1 MVLIN
6 YAIREISTKIVYYGP
21 GLSGKTTN
29 IQYIHSRIQPD
40 NRGKLVSLATETDRT
55 LFFDFFP
62 IEFGTIGGFKVR
74 FHFYTVPGQ
83 VFYNS
88 TRKLVLKGADGVVFV
103 ADSQKD
109 MVDSNIDS
117 LQNLKENLSEIG
129 IDLDDFPFVIQNNK
143 RDRKDIS
150 RVEEM
155 QKELNPNGVP
165 YCESSALTGDGVM
178 ETMKIISKIVLK
190 KITETRE
197 MGLKK
202 VREKAPE
209 EAAPKEPE
217 APEEAV
223 LKEPEVHEKEAPKE
237 PEEIAAPPPPPPVPP
252 SVAKKIKE
260 EAKLKEVAIT
270 PITLK
275 IETAGETI
283 QREITLPENLAKID
297 NLPFSLPIIL
307 EVPEDKDLSKLNLN
321 LSASY
326 LGKDGKEKGAAKPAK
341 KKGLFGKMFKK

>member
-88 TRKLVLKGADGVVFV
+88 TRKLVLKGADGVVFG

-109 MVDSNIDS
+109 MVESNIDS
-117 LQNLKENLSEIG
+117 LQNLKDNLSESG
-129 IDLDDFPFVIQNNK
+129 IDLDNFPFVIQYNK
-143 RDRKDIS
+143 RDLEEIS
-150 RVEEM
+150 LIEEM
-155 QKELNPNGVP
+155 QKELNPNNVP
-165 YCESSALTGDGVM
+165 YHEACALTGDGVM
-178 ETMKIISKIVLK
+178 ETMKVISKIVLK

-202 VREKAPE
+202 SRDKAAEEAVAKEKEKPE
-209 EAAPKEPE
+209 AAAPKEPE
-217 APEEAV
+217 TVEE
-223 LKEPEVHEKEAPKE
+223 KI
-237 PEEIAAPPPPPPVPP
+237 PEEIAAPAPPPPMPAA
-252 SVAKKIKE
+252 VAEKVKE
-260 EAKLKEVAIT
+260 VRDREVAIT
-270 PITLK
+270 PITLNV
-275 IETAGETI
+275 EAAGDTF
-283 QREITLPENLAKID
+283 QREITLPENLGKLE

-307 EVPEDKDLSKLNLN
+307 EVPKDKDLSKLNISI
-321 LSASY
+321 SASY
-326 LGKDGKEKGAAKPAK
+326 VRKDGKEIGKTAKPAK
-341 KKGLFGKMFKK
+341 KKKGLFRKMFSK